1 MLKIGK
7 FNLLRVTKT
16 TSFGV
21 YVDGENYGE
30 ILLPKRYVPEGCQ
43 PESWINVFIYLDS
56 EDRLIATT
64 ETPLAQVGEVA
75 CLKVVAVSHFGAFL
89 DWGLPKD
96 LLVPRKEQATQMQ
109 EGQSYVVCV
118 YVDDLTET
126 IVASARLDL
135 FLNEF
140 SSDFTPRQ
148 PVELMIYERTE
159 LGYKAVIEAT
169 HLGLLYANE
178 VFQPL
183 RVGQRVQ
190 GYIKAIRPD
199 KKIDLIL
206 QLPSPVVQDAVA
218 QKEDSRS
225 FASAGR
231 HIDLYRQEFA
241 RRHLPRIS
249 GKQGAFQTGDW
260 LAVQAAENCDG
271 QRFDSVGGMT

>member
-218 QKEDSRS
+218 QKILDHLQARGGTSTFTDKSSPDDIYREFQVSKAHFKR
-225 FASAGR
+225 AIGLLYKQQK
-231 HIDLYRQEFA
+231 IVMGKDLIR
-241 RRHLPRIS
+241 
-249 GKQGAFQTGDW
+249 
-260 LAVQAAENCDG
+260 LAE
-271 QRFDSVGGMT
+271 

>member
-16 TSFGV
+16 TGFGV
-21 YVDGENYGE
+21 YVDGGNYGE
-30 ILLPKRYVPEGCQ
+30 ILLPKRYVPKDCQ

-75 CLKVVAVSHFGAFL
+75 CLKVVAVNRFGAFL

-96 LLVPRKEQATQMQ
+96 LLVPRKEQATLMQ

-126 IVASARLDL
+126 IVASSRLDL

-218 QKEDSRS
+218 QKILDHLQARGGTSTFTDKSSPEDIYREFQVSKAHFKR
-225 FASAGR
+225 AIGLLYKQQK
-231 HIDLYRQEFA
+231 IVMGKDLIR
-241 RRHLPRIS
+241 
-249 GKQGAFQTGDW
+249 
-260 LAVQAAENCDG
+260 LAE
-271 QRFDSVGGMT
+271 